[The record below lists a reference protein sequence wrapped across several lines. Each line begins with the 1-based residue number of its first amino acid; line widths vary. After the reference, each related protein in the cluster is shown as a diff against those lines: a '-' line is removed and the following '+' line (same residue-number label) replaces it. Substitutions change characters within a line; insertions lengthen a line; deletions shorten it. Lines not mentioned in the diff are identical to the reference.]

1 MHARVHVLEVFR
13 VAGRV
18 MLKLEMLQG
27 ELRVG
32 IQLSSTSGH
41 KIEVVGVAFSP
52 ADAWQAGIRLA
63 SVSVLSGECP
73 EAGVILQEIPG
84 IEP

>member
-1 MHARVHVLEVFR
+1 MLARVRVLEVFCA
-13 VAGRV
+13 AGRV

-27 ELRVG
+27 ELRAG

-73 EAGVILQEIPG
+73 EAGVMLQEVTG
-84 IEP
+84 NEP